1 MCRQNQLALS
11 SKALFQY
18 SLDIWILSIYTEF
31 FQDNASTD
39 IELIW
44 HNFINCVSV
53 NNTKKMPFRRDLAI
67 KKIIYHCQS
76 TRYYFVMLMK
86 RSGKSKLDNI
96 LLSVTFFLGKLTLLS
111 WLTVD
116 LMKTGNYLTGDK
128 LVSLLLKSTLMRFLF
143 DSRLFF
149 LIRIQFDN
157 GLNWYWINLANLICI
172 EKCYLIYIKIYNST
186 FRNESFSIYIFEKKP
201 RTLYNL

>member
-1 MCRQNQLALS
+1 
-11 SKALFQY
+11 
-18 SLDIWILSIYTEF
+18 
-31 FQDNASTD
+31 
-39 IELIW
+39 
-44 HNFINCVSV
+44 
-53 NNTKKMPFRRDLAI
+53 MPFRRDLAI

-116 LMKTGNYLTGDK
+116 LMKTGNYLTGEK

-186 FRNESFSIYIFEKKP
+186 FRNESFSIYVFEKKP
-201 RTLYNL
+201 RTLYNLQGRKWNIENIHFVKKSRKFFKLHIIINPKQSYTHSFSGSQQMNI